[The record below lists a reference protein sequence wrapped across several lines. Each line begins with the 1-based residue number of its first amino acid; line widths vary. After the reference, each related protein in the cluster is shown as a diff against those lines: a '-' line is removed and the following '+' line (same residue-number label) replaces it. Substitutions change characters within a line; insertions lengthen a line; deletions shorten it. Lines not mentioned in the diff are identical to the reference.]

1 MQFYDKQVEDVSKF
15 FGLLLSLY
23 VTVVVGQD
31 RNEQRCSEYKQQL
44 YDENVTISYFHPDA
58 QGVSFVQDHCKT
70 GTGFIV
76 GGVNALPQEFPFA
89 ARLGSAESLTNINW
103 LCGGTI
109 ISSNHILTAA
119 HCFHSPLGKV
129 NLVRLGEL
137 DFNSDTD
144 DAQPENYYIL
154 RIIEHPEY
162 RMNEPYNDIGLIA
175 LTSNIKFSRYKH
187 PACLPP
193 VNLIE
198 EQQSSFIAIGWG
210 HVQFAGEPSSHLKK
224 VTLQPYSHESCAR
237 LAHRSESL
245 MESLSTSLQ
254 NSLLCAGSKQMKD
267 TCQGDSGGPL
277 LMQHP
282 QYPCMHIIVG
292 ITSTGVSGC
301 ATPDVPSFY
310 TRVKDYLNW
319 MNAYIN

>member
-1 MQFYDKQVEDVSKF
+1 MQTLLKQVGDVLKLL
-15 FGLLLSLY
+15 GVLLSLFLSLA
-23 VTVVVGQD
+23 VGQD
-31 RNEQRCSEYKQQL
+31 QNEKRCLAYKKLL
-44 YDENVTISYFHPDA
+44 YEEEKTLSYFHPDA
-58 QGVSFVQDHCKT
+58 RGVPFIEDHCKT
-70 GTGFIV
+70 ATGFIV
-76 GGVNALPQEFPFA
+76 GGENAQPKEFPFA

-109 ISSNHILTAA
+109 ISNNYVLTAA

-144 DAQPENYYIL
+144 DAQPEDYYIL

-162 RMNEPYNDIGLIA
+162 RLNQPYNDIALIL

-193 VNLIE
+193 LNLIE
-198 EQQSSFIAIGWG
+198 ERQTSFIAIGWG

-224 VTLQPYSHESCAR
+224 VELQPYSHEKCAS
-237 LAHRSESL
+237 LLQQSEGLESL
-245 MESLSTSLQ
+245 PLGIR
-254 NSLLCAGSKQMKD
+254 NSLLCAGSKEMKD

-277 LMQHP
+277 LIQHP

-301 ATPDVPSFY
+301 ATPNVPSFY

-319 MNAYIN
+319 INLHIN